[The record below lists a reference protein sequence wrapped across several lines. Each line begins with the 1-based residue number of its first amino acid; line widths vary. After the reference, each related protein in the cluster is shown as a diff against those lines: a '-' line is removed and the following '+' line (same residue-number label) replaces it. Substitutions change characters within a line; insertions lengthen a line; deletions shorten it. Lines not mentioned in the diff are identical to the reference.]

1 MSARDRLRVLGSKY
15 GAAILAETGDARTA
29 QELSDRLEV
38 PIATC
43 YRRIEELH
51 EVGLLERLDPP
62 PEAPTQA
69 PERYRRVPAELRIR
83 FDGEVTT
90 TMIERTGASLALDA
104 AWRQTQGT
112 A

>member
-15 GAAILAETGDARTA
+15 GATILAETGDPRTA
-29 QELSDRLEV
+29 QEVSEQLEV

-51 EVGLLERLDPP
+51 AAGLLERVEPP
-62 PEAPTQA
+62 PDAPAQA
-69 PERYRRVPAELRIR
+69 PERYRRIPEELRFR
-83 FDGEVTT
+83 FDGEVTSS
-90 TMIERTGASLALDA
+90 MVERTGASLALDA